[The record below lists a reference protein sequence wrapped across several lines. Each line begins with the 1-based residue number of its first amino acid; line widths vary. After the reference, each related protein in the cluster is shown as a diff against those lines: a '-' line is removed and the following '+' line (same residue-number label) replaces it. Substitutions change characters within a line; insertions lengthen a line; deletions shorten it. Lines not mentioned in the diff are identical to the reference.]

1 MSCTDILE
9 KYLKS
14 ENTMIP
20 EDGAKEICNCFHI
33 PLPRSVIVK
42 NKQECLEQ
50 AKNIG
55 FPLVMKI
62 QSRQIIHKSDL
73 GGVVVG
79 IRNLDE
85 LSAYYDSMIQSISK
99 KMPKAIIEG
108 VMLQHMVSGGIETI
122 IGGIQDP
129 LFGPTVMFG
138 LGGIYVE
145 AFKDVAFRLAPLSHE
160 EALRQIH
167 ETKIYKILQ
176 GIRGKGPCDIEG
188 LSNLVVNTGKILT
201 TFPQIKEIDFNPV
214 ICKENECVVVDA
226 RFILKK

>member
-79 IRNLDE
+79 IRNSDE
-85 LSAYYDSMIQSISK
+85 LSEIYDSMIQSIST
-99 KMPKAIIEG
+99 KMPEAIIEG
-108 VMLQHMVSGGIETI
+108 VMLQHMISDGIETI

-176 GIRGKGPCDIEG
+176 
-188 LSNLVVNTGKILT
+188 L
-201 TFPQIKEIDFNPV
+201 FF
-214 ICKENECVVVDA
+214 
-226 RFILKK
+226 